1 MEREDPVRARERM
14 RKDSVPPRRPARRL
28 IGQVLVDGGV
38 VSPGDL
44 ARALKE
50 QNRTNERLGKV
61 LVDGG
66 FVSPGDLARA
76 LEEQNRTN
84 EMLGEVLVRMKVVD
98 PAEIAAV
105 VSIQSDLASL
115 EDAVRSAAGVRQYL
129 GELLLKARKVTPE
142 QLKDALSE
150 QRRTGEKLGEIL
162 VRRGALTKGQ
172 LDAVLM
178 FQKCQAGEAPSS
190 VRFRLGEILVATG
203 RITREQLESVL
214 ARQKLSKKNIGDLL
228 VESGA
233 VEPRALARG
242 LRLQE
247 KLVTA
252 ALVAVLSMAEVAGA
266 QEIQRVTV
274 PPAAGSARIQVTATV
289 PSRATLRVL
298 HQERA
303 LVVTPEDVARGYVD
317 APAASRIEVRNN
329 SRGGCLLVFERIA
342 GPDASFGIVSV
353 RGFDR
358 EVEIGPEGGFVP
370 HSYAPAP
377 VTAELSYRFSLDRDA
392 RPGTYSWPLQ
402 VSVRPL

>member
-1 MEREDPVRARERM
+1 MQRDCAP
-14 RKDSVPPRRPARRL
+14 PPRPGKRL
-28 IGQVLVDGGV
+28 LGQ
-38 VSPGDL
+38 
-44 ARALKE
+44 
-50 QNRTNERLGKV
+50 V

-66 FVSPGDLARA
+66 FVSPVDLARA

-84 EMLGEVLVRMKVVD
+84 EMLGEVLVRMKLAD

-115 EDAVRSAAGVRQYL
+115 EDAVQSAAGVRQCL
-129 GELLLKARKVTPE
+129 GELLRKARKVTPA
-142 QLKDALSE
+142 QLEEALSE

-162 VRRGALTKGQ
+162 VRRGALTKRQ

-203 RITREQLESVL
+203 RITREQLEDVL
-214 ARQKLSKKNIGDLL
+214 SRQKLTKKNIGDLL

-233 VEPRALARG
+233 VELHHVARG

-247 KLVTA
+247 MLVTA
-252 ALVAVLSMAEVAGA
+252 ALVAALSLADVAAA
-266 QEIQRVTV
+266 QEMPGGGSR
-274 PPAAGSARIQVTATV
+274 PATGSARIQVTATV

-298 HQERA
+298 HQERM

-317 APAASRIEVRNN
+317 SPAASRIEVRNN
-329 SRGGCLLVFERIA
+329 SRGGCLLVFERIP
-342 GPDASFGIVSV
+342 GPDASFGKVSV
-353 RGFDR
+353 RGLGRD
-358 EVEIGPEGGFVP
+358 VEIGPGGGFVP
-370 HSYAPAP
+370 HPYAPAP

-392 RPGTYSWPLQ
+392 RPGAYSWPLR
-402 VSVRPL
+402 VSVRSL

>member
-1 MEREDPVRARERM
+1 M

-28 IGQVLVDGGV
+28 LGQVLVDGGF

-44 ARALKE
+44 ARALE
-50 QNRTNERLGKV
+50 QQNRTSEMLGKV

-66 FVSPGDLARA
+66 FVSPGDLSRA

-105 VSIQSDLASL
+105 VSIQSDLLSL

-150 QRRTGEKLGEIL
+150 QRQSGEKLGEIL

-203 RITREQLESVL
+203 RITREQLEDVL
-214 ARQKLSKKNIGDLL
+214 SRQKLTKKNIGDLL

-233 VEPRALARG
+233 VAPRHVARG

-247 KLVTA
+247 MLVTA
-252 ALVAVLSMAEVAGA
+252 ALVAVVSLADVAAA
-266 QEIQRVTV
+266 QEMPGGGTG
-274 PPAAGSARIQVTATV
+274 PATGSARIQVTATV
-289 PSRATLRVL
+289 PARAALRVL
-298 HQERA
+298 HQARM

-342 GPDASFGIVSV
+342 GPDASFGKVSV
-353 RGFDR
+353 RGFGRD
-358 EVEIGPEGGFVP
+358 VEIGPGGGFVP
-370 HSYAPAP
+370 HSYASVP

-392 RPGTYSWPLQ
+392 RPGTYPWPLQ